1 MAEPRD
7 AYPETATKGGRDE
20 GGDAEGEA
28 ALRAAL
34 AEHGEDLAGVV
45 GTTDEIDDLLTTAI
59 LVIASAD
66 DEEVQHVTES
76 TANLVKAADGL
87 STDGAA
93 DLAAELG
100 DSADDLA
107 VTLDT
112 VLELQRAG
120 HLDDLVTIAT
130 AFSESLS
137 PGEVEEL
144 ATTLEDNGDELV
156 GALDVV
162 LELQREDQLED
173 LVTLAKTFSAIEAD
187 ADTVR
192 GLNTVLAAVGEAE
205 RESEPVG
212 VLGLFRKLRG
222 RDARAGLGYLVS
234 LLKAQ
239 GRRLRNDR

>member
-1 MAEPRD
+1 MADPRD
-7 AYPETATKGGRDE
+7 AYPETATKGGRE
-20 GGDAEGEA
+20 NGTTAEGEA

-34 AEHGEDLAGVV
+34 AEHSEALAGVV
-45 GTTDEIDDLLTTAI
+45 ETTDELDDLLTTAI

-66 DEEVQHVTES
+66 DEDVQHVTES

-87 STDGAA
+87 STDGT
-93 DLAAELG
+93 AELATDLG
-100 DSADDLA
+100 EHADDLS

-112 VLELQRAG
+112 VVQLQRQG

-137 PGEVEEL
+137 ASEVEEL
-144 ATTLEDNGDELV
+144 ATMLEDNGDELV

-162 LELQREDQLED
+162 LELQRDDQLED
-173 LVTLAKTFSAIEAD
+173 LVNLAQTFSAIEAD

-192 GLNTVLAAVGEAE
+192 GLNSVLAAVGEAE
-205 RESEPVG
+205 RTSEPVG
-212 VLGLFRKLRG
+212 VLGLVRQLRT

-234 LLKAQ
+234 LLRAQ
-239 GRRLRNDR
+239 GRRLRND